1 MSSRRPQG
9 VSSHRGIHGKR
20 PLGVFGVG
28 TVLWRTAAKKGGKWY
43 RGVVEAA
50 ECFMTRWH
58 RDEAESSWLRHA
70 TEDAKSD
77 DKERAGGAAVLI
89 LLSTNSERK

>member
-1 MSSRRPQG
+1 M
-9 VSSHRGIHGKR
+9 
-20 PLGVFGVG
+20 
-28 TVLWRTAAKKGGKWY
+28 GGKWY

-58 RDEAESSWLRHA
+58 RDEAESSWLRHT

-77 DKERAGGAAVLI
+77 DKGRGGREREGGFIIVFAQYMFSSPTEYGGSQAP
-89 LLSTNSERK
+89 S